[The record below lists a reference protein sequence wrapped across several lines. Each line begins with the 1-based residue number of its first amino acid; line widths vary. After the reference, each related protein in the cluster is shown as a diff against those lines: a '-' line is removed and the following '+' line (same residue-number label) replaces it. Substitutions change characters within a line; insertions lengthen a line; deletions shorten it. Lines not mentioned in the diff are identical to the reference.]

1 MADYPF
7 SRDANTI
14 NTEALDAYLTD
25 TYPAFYASLSTGP
38 YGVIIHT
45 TQDLTANQIAVLQQI
60 IDDHD
65 SAVLSAAQQQAAHD
79 AAVKAGAITQASAI
93 PSFAHWTEQDGLDW
107 IDANIGNGE
116 IAAVANLAD
125 AKALMTK
132 QAVAFRALW
141 RLAVA
146 LRNETWPNLEN

>member
-1 MADYPF
+1 MDYPF
-7 SRDANTI
+7 TRDANTI
-14 NTEALDAYLTD
+14 NTEALDTYLRD
-25 TYPAFYASLSTGP
+25 TYPAFYAGLSTGP
-38 YGVIIHT
+38 YGLIIHT
-45 TQDLTANQIAVLQQI
+45 TQDLTANQVTTLAQI
-60 IDDHD
+60 VADHD
-65 SAVLSAAQQQAAHD
+65 PAVLSAAQQQAAHD
-79 AAVKAGAITQASAI
+79 AAVQAGAFDQVAAV
-93 PSFAHWTEQDGLDW
+93 PGFARWTEQEGLDW